1 MIYRQFGA
9 MVPKSLILVHFGV
22 SLRRLEMGPVIRD
35 GLARE
40 AILIFWCQAA
50 MVAGYL
56 GVVVPWY
63 YDVLVP

>member
-1 MIYRQFGA
+1 MTYRQFGV
-9 MVPKSLILVHFGV
+9 MVPKTLILVHFGD
-22 SLRRLEMGPVIRD
+22 SLQRGESQPVIRN

-40 AILIFWCQAA
+40 GILIFWSQDA